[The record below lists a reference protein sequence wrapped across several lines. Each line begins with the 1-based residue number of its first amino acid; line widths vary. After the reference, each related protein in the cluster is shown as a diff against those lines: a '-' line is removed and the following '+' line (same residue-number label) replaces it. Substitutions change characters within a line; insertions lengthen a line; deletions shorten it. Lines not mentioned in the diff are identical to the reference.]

1 MILPSLPGPHSWCSL
16 STSACAAC
24 SPQTWPVHSS
34 GWQVPPDPGM
44 VRPQVPLPSF
54 PQPQDWP
61 CGPLHRSQKRLTTC
75 CEKNRR
81 KILKPPRRVQLEI
94 LKTIL
99 QEKCFE
105 KEKENWSQRCPKKAW
120 PNFSVKKQGSALSQE
135 QVQGKMVALIT
146 NGKWMNKS
154 FFEKKKKKKWRKK
167 KQKNVKLYKG
177 PGPMKWCLLEMREWR
192 SKKRKVTNGFTRST
206 TNLSSFNSQSLNK
219 WSLKSVRETRE
230 PGSARSRPS
239 RPSRPAHRVSGLK

>member
-99 QEKCFE
+99 QEKCYE

-167 KQKNVKLYKG
+167 KQKTSSSTRVQGRWSGASWRWESGGVKREKW
-177 PGPMKWCLLEMREWR
+177 PMVLLEALLICPH
-192 SKKRKVTNGFTRST
+192 SIPKVST
-206 TNLSSFNSQSLNK
+206 SGAWNQWQKPESQDPL
-219 WSLKSVRETRE
+219 
-230 PGSARSRPS
+230 
-239 RPSRPAHRVSGLK
+239 GLDLLDLLDLHIV